1 MNEIPKISV
10 IIPCINSEKTIQ
22 KTFDSLRKQNY
33 EKLECIVIDGV
44 STDSTL
50 NIIEKNRD
58 IIDIFVSEKD
68 SGASDAQNKGI
79 KLSTGDIIGY
89 LHTDDYYED
98 NMLHEISNA
107 YINNKNSC
115 DIFTYGIEI
124 ENLYDG
130 KVIMSSFLE
139 KNLKLKLNNILF
151 KHAMGHFY
159 KRDIFLKYGYL
170 RTRSKAGEDLYANDK
185 EYLIRLCLL
194 GVKNFVVEKV
204 LYRMRAHSKSN
215 TLSRKNILAIRYQ
228 HIEIADEYL
237 LIYKNSFYK
246 YNKLKDFKA
255 HNLSLLF
262 AYYMLTLSTKNL
274 IDTFQIG
281 YKFRGVF
288 WFFDIFYCPVK
299 EILYRASVKKWF

>member
-10 IIPCINSEKTIQ
+10 IIPCLNAEKTIQ

-33 EKLECIVIDGV
+33 KNLECIVVDSA
-44 STDSTL
+44 STDSSL
-50 NIIEKNRD
+50 NIIEKNKD
-58 IIDIFVSEKD
+58 IIDVLVSEKD
-68 SGASDAQNKGI
+68 NGASEAQNKGI
-79 KLSTGDIIGY
+79 KMSTGDIVGY

-98 NMLHEISNA
+98 NMLYEISNA

-124 ENLYDG
+124 ENLHDG
-130 KVIMSSFLE
+130 KVVMSSFLK
-139 KNLKLKLNNILF
+139 KNLELKLNNILF

-170 RTRSKAGEDLYANDK
+170 RTDSNVGGDLYANDR
-185 EYLIRLCLL
+185 EHLIRLCLL
-194 GVKNFVVEKV
+194 GIKNYVVEKV
-204 LYRMRAHSKSN
+204 LYRMRAHSASN
-215 TLSRKNILAIRYQ
+215 TLSRKNILTIRYQ

-237 LIYKNSFYK
+237 LIYKDSSYK

-262 AYYMLTLSTKNL
+262 AYYMLTLSTKKL

-281 YKFRGVF
+281 YKFRGLF
-288 WFFDIFYCPVK
+288 WFFDIFYCPAK